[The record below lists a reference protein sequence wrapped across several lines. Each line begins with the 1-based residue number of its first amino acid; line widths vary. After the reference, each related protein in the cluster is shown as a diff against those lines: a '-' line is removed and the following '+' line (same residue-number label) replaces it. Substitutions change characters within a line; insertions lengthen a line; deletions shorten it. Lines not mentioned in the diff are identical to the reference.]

1 MSEIRSQATPARDEL
16 AEAIKGYG
24 KSFLGECEE
33 VDVAKI
39 EHSFDCMADGLA
51 DYLTEDAGW
60 AKPRTVNSAVE
71 LEALPKCSL
80 IRGLEREGQRSGDMF
95 EKVGPNHWLCL
106 DPGDRFDGEETTP
119 SHAIVLI
126 YKAGIRVL
134 FTPGDAG

>member
-51 DYLTEDAGW
+51 DYLTEDDGW
-60 AKPRTVNSAVE
+60 SKPRTVNSAAD
-71 LEALPKCSL
+71 LDALPVGSVV
-80 IRGLEREGQRSGDMF
+80 RELDDAPSVF
-95 EKVGPNHWLCL
+95 EKVACEDETGWEM
-106 DPGDRFDGEETTP
+106 PGDLHWYTPGEIALPAT
-119 SHAIVLI
+119 
-126 YKAGIRVL
+126 VL

>member
-16 AEAIKGYG
+16 AAYLDRVIDNEAWANTGAEAAKHIEEQ
-24 KSFLGECEE
+24 LGW
-33 VDVAKI
+33 
-39 EHSFDCMADGLA
+39 S
-51 DYLTEDAGW
+51 
-60 AKPRTVNSAVE
+60 KPRTVTSAAE
-71 LEALPKCSL
+71 LKALPTCSL
-80 IRGLEREGQRSGDMF
+80 IRGLEREGQRSGDVF
-95 EKVGPNHWLCL
+95 EKVGPDHWLCL